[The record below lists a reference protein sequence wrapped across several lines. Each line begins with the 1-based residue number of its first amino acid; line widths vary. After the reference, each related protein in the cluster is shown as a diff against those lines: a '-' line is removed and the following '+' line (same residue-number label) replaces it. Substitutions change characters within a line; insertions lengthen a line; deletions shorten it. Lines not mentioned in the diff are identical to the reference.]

1 MNKLLSAF
9 INDET
14 GSSAIEYALI
24 AAVIGVGFIAGA
36 QALRN
41 NVNAKLDET
50 SAVIPT
56 IQ

>member
-1 MNKLLSAF
+1 MIKLFRNF
-9 INDET
+9 IHDT
-14 GSSAIEYALI
+14 SGAAAIEYALI

-36 QALRN
+36 QALRG
-41 NVNAKLDET
+41 NVNAKLNET